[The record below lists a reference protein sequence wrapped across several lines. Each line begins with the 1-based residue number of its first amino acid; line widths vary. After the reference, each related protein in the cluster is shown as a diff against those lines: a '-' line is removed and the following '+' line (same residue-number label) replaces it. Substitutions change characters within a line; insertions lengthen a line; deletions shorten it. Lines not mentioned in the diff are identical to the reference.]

1 MSTNTRSIITAV
13 EHYFP
18 EKILTNADMEKLVDT
33 SDEWIQT
40 RTGIQKRRKIKHGEA
55 ASDLAARAIEKLL
68 KQKKMAA
75 KDIELIIVAT
85 VTPDMM
91 FPSTACRI
99 QEKIGASHAW
109 GFDVSAACSGFI
121 FALSTA
127 DQFIVSGRYKNALV
141 VGVDVMSSILDYK
154 DRNTCVLFGDGCG
167 VVLLEPEPEASS
179 LGIIDHICKID
190 GKGGQYLYMPGGG
203 SLNGTS
209 QKTLDE
215 NMHVVHQE
223 GKQVFKYAV
232 TEMANVSEEILEKNK
247 LSAQDIDCFIPH
259 QANLRIIESCQK
271 RLKLTDDQV
280 IVNIQEYANT
290 TSATIPTCMS
300 QAVDAKKIKKGDLV
314 LIASF
319 GAGFTWGA
327 SLIRWAY

>member
-1 MSTNTRSIITAV
+1 MSVIHRAAITGV

-18 EKILTNADMEKLVDT
+18 EKILSNADMEKLVDT
-33 SDEWIQT
+33 SDEWIRT
-40 RTGIQKRRKIKHGEA
+40 RTGIEKRRRVSPGQA
-55 ASDLAARAIEKLL
+55 SSDLACKAITKLL
-68 KQKKMAA
+68 KKKKMAA

-99 QEKIGASHAW
+99 QEKMAATHAW
-109 GFDVSAACSGFI
+109 GFDLSAACSGFV
-121 FALSTA
+121 FALATA
-127 DQFIVSGRYKNALV
+127 DQFISSGRYKNALV
-141 VGVDVMSSILDYK
+141 VGVDVMSSIIDDH

-167 VVLLEPEPEASS
+167 VALLQPEPEASS
-179 LGIIDHICKID
+179 LGILDHLCHID
-190 GKGGQYLYMPGGG
+190 GKGGEFLYMPGGG
-203 SLNGTS
+203 SLYGTS
-209 QKTLDE
+209 SDTLSK

-223 GKQVFKYAV
+223 GKQVFKHAV
-232 TEMANVSEEILEKNK
+232 TEMARVSEEILEKNN
-247 LSAQDIDCFIPH
+247 LSSEDIDYFIPH

-271 RLKLTDDQV
+271 KLKLKDDQV
-280 IVNIQEYANT
+280 IVNIKDFANT

-300 QAVDAKKIKKGDLV
+300 QAVDDKKIKKGDLV

-327 SLIRWAY
+327 SLIRWAF